1 MPERDGFIVRLA
13 HVFEMKDG
21 KIVREIA
28 YEMWRKEG
36 APNAI
41 DDIPKDATEVKLQ
54 CSPTTDA
61 K

>member
-1 MPERDGFIVRLA
+1 VRLA
-13 HVFEMKDG
+13 HVFEMRDG

-41 DDIPKDATEVKLQ
+41 DDIPEGCREVVFAH
-54 CSPTTDA
+54 STT
-61 K
+61 KVTQ